1 MYREIIMEDF
11 FSPDDI
17 RSFMGRCESDRQRI
31 ILFLI
36 YNYGFTVEEALEVKA
51 GQFMRKPDYLLFNF
65 TRKLTRKAH
74 TYKIQFENYRL
85 FYRVLIKLQ
94 DQDPIL
100 NRDKNIPITEA
111 ILNKDLFDLAVIF
124 NKKITPELLFECHLF
139 WLFRK
144 GVGFSQAVAE
154 YGLPISGRPFKIWEA
169 AMMAGKLW
177 PFLLE

>member
-1 MYREIIMEDF
+1 MEDF
-11 FSPDDI
+11 YSPDDI

-31 ILFLI
+31 ILFLC
-36 YNYGFTVEEALEVKA
+36 YNYGLTIEEALDVKA

-65 TRKLTRKAH
+65 TRKSTKKPH

-94 DQDPIL
+94 DQDPVL
-100 NRDKNIPITEA
+100 NRDKNIAITEA
-111 ILNKDLFDLAVIF
+111 ILSKDLFDLAVIF
-124 NKKITPELLFECHLF
+124 NKKITHEILFESHLY
-139 WLFRK
+139 WLFRR

-154 YGLPISGRPFKIWEA
+154 YGIPFAGRPFKIWEA

>member
-1 MYREIIMEDF
+1 MEEF

-31 ILFLI
+31 ILFLC
-36 YNYGFTVEEALEVKA
+36 YNYGLTIEEALDVKA

-65 TRKLTRKAH
+65 TRKSTKKPH

-85 FYRVLIKLQ
+85 VYRVLIKLQ
-94 DQDPIL
+94 DQDPML
-100 NRDKNIPITEA
+100 NRDKNIAITEA
-111 ILNKDLFDLAVIF
+111 ILSKDLFDLAVIF
-124 NKKITPELLFECHLF
+124 NKKITHEILFESHLY

-144 GVGFSQAVAE
+144 GVGLSQAVAE
-154 YGLPISGRPFKIWEA
+154 YGIPFSGRPFKIWEA
-169 AMMAGKLW
+169 AMKAGKLW

>member
-1 MYREIIMEDF
+1 MEDF
-11 FSPDDI
+11 FSPDEI

-31 ILFLI
+31 ILFLC
-36 YNYGFTVEEALEVKA
+36 YNYGFTVEEALETKA

-65 TRKLTRKAH
+65 TRKLTKKQH

-85 FYRVLIKLQ
+85 FYRVLIKLS

-100 NRDKNIPITEA
+100 NRDKNIAITEA
-111 ILNKDLFDLAVIF
+111 ILSKDLFDLAIIF
-124 NKKITPELLFECHLF
+124 NRKITHEILFESHLY

-144 GVGFSQAVAE
+144 GVGFSQAVTE
-154 YGLPISGRPFKIWEA
+154 YGLPIKGRPFQIWEE
-169 AMMAGKLW
+169 AMKVGKLW